1 MKQGALEKCIQIS
14 EDPYSYLSNLKN
26 ESKKKIISCFAMH
39 IPEEIIHAAGMLPV
53 IAWRSNESVTLG
65 HSHVAPYNCGLTRSF
80 VDDIVLGKLE
90 FIDGI
95 VVHRMCLQ
103 AQGMPF
109 ILDQNA
115 KLPYLEYLSMPALY
129 DSIPIKDFLL
139 EEIKRFQTGIE
150 KYAETQITDEKLNK
164 SIEIYNKNKVFLNEI
179 YEMRRQNPGII
190 KAREMLCVVHAS
202 MIMPKEEHTKLLGEI
217 IAELKKKEID
227 PAVKNAHKVI
237 ISGSMCQT
245 PNLELLDMIEELNM
259 VVVDDD
265 LFIGSRYIANPVE
278 IGDTPLKAIAERYL
292 KRTPPC
298 PTKGDIKFDWTDYLI
313 EMLER
318 NKAKG
323 IINLLIKYCP
333 PHMCYYPDIK
343 NKLAE
348 RKISEIMIEVE
359 HEVISMAQ
367 AKTRLQSFVEIIGG
381 V

>member
-109 ILDQNA
+109 ILDQNT